1 MTAINPI
8 FLHLMTQ
15 FEELHNTGQGHSEAA
30 ANLFSEALNYAPD
43 GFKKALRAKAIEL
56 DLMPATPDG
65 YSDDGEPLY
74 ILDDACKRLGIAPAD
89 VPAEVLAH
97 AHTGTFHRAH

>member
-8 FLHLMTQ
+8 FLHLMSKYK
-15 FEELHNTGQGHSEAA
+15 EVCDAGGKHSEEAA
-30 ANLFSEALNYAPD
+30 ALFAEAYNYAPD
-43 GFKKALRAKAIEL
+43 DFKKLCHDKAVEL

-74 ILDDACKRLGIAPAD
+74 IMEKICERLGVDPAD
-89 VPAEVLAH
+89 VPEHLTRH
-97 AHTGTFHRAH
+97 AHKGNFHRAH

>member
-1 MTAINPI
+1 
-8 FLHLMTQ
+8 
-15 FEELHNTGQGHSEAA
+15 
-30 ANLFSEALNYAPD
+30 
-43 GFKKALRAKAIEL
+43 
-56 DLMPATPDG
+56 MPATPDG